1 MLAYPF
7 IKELTDKVS
16 MYAKNMKIDV
26 YEIKNNF
33 SEREYNGDRT
43 ADGTGHFGTI
53 ARKTVREQLLIS
65 RTMLKASDEYF
76 LDDMSYKQLGKKL
89 KTTVTVTGNNGEEFI
104 KTLIK

>member
-1 MLAYPF
+1 
-7 IKELTDKVS
+7 

-33 SEREYNGDRT
+33 FGENITVTGLLTGQDISEQLQGKQL
-43 ADGTGHFGTI
+43 G
-53 ARKTVREQLLIS
+53 EQLLIS